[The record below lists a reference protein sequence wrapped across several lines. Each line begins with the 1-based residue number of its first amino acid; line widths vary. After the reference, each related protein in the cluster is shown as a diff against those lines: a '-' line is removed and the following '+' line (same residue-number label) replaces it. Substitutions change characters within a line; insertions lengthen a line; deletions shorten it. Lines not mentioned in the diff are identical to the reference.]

1 MRKIMTTLVILLGV
15 VCAYAQNEASVDPI
29 YGDAYTKEESKYLE
43 AKDSIAK
50 VNDNHVIYVEVPKKL
65 NIKDK
70 IFLVN
75 RSGTTILQAVV
86 VLMYGNSYTTIGNAS
101 LVNPGSR
108 FEMAS
113 YSNNWL
119 KKLKGQTLGIKI
131 KGVKKVIGETYTTGV
146 AGGSF
151 ATGGFCVGVHHQEI
165 KAEELNNIEPEL
177 INYDYTV
184 RLGEENHDLYIIVT
198 SGSNAFDF

>member
-1 MRKIMTTLVILLGV
+1 MLLGLTCV
-15 VCAYAQNEASVDPI
+15 YAQNEAYVDSI
-29 YGDAYTKEESKYLE
+29 YGDAPSKDETKSP
-43 AKDSIAK
+43 ANKDSIAK

-70 IFLVN
+70 IYLVN
-75 RSGTTILQAVV
+75 RSETTILQAVV
-86 VLMYGNSYTTIGNAS
+86 VLMSGDSYTTIGNAS
-101 LVNPGSR
+101 LVSPGSS

-113 YSNNWL
+113 YSGNWL
-119 KKLKGQTLGIKI
+119 KNLKGQTLGIKI
-131 KGVKKVIGETYTTGV
+131 KGVKKIIGDTSTTGV

-151 ATGGFCVGVHHQEI
+151 ATGGFGVGVHHREI
-165 KAEELNNIEPEL
+165 KAEELNNIDPEL

-184 RLGEENHDLYIIVT
+184 RLGEANHDLYITVT

>member
-1 MRKIMTTLVILLGV
+1 M
-15 VCAYAQNEASVDPI
+15 SS
-29 YGDAYTKEESKYLE
+29 TK
-43 AKDSIAK
+43 
-50 VNDNHVIYVEVPKKL
+50 
-65 NIKDK
+65 IKDK

-75 RSGTTILQAVV
+75 RSETTILQAVV
-86 VLMYGNSYTTIGNAS
+86 VLMTGDSYTTIGNAS
-101 LVNPGSR
+101 LVSPGSR

-131 KGVKKVIGETYTTGV
+131 KGVKKVIGDTSTTGV

-151 ATGGFCVGVHHQEI
+151 ATGGFGVGVHHREI

>member
-1 MRKIMTTLVILLGV
+1 MLLGV
-15 VCAYAQNEASVDPI
+15 GCAYAQNETYVDPI
-29 YGDAYTKEESKYLE
+29 YGDAPSKEETKAS
-43 AKDSIAK
+43 AATDSIAK

-75 RSGTTILQAVV
+75 RSETTILQAVV
-86 VLMYGNSYTTIGNAS
+86 VLMSGDSYTTIGNAS
-101 LVNPGSR
+101 LVSPGSR

-131 KGVKKVIGETYTTGV
+131 KGVKKVIGDTSTTGV

-151 ATGGFCVGVHHQEI
+151 TTGGFGVGVHHREI

>member
-1 MRKIMTTLVILLGV
+1 
-15 VCAYAQNEASVDPI
+15 
-29 YGDAYTKEESKYLE
+29 
-43 AKDSIAK
+43 
-50 VNDNHVIYVEVPKKL
+50 
-65 NIKDK
+65 
-70 IFLVN
+70 
-75 RSGTTILQAVV
+75 
-86 VLMYGNSYTTIGNAS
+86 
-101 LVNPGSR
+101 
-108 FEMAS
+108 MAS

-131 KGVKKVIGETYTTGV
+131 KGVKKVIGDTSTTGV

-151 ATGGFCVGVHHQEI
+151 ATGGFGVGVHHREI

-184 RLGEENHDLYIIVT
+184 RLGEENHDLYTIVT

>member
-1 MRKIMTTLVILLGV
+1 MLLGV
-15 VCAYAQNEASVDPI
+15 VCAYAQNETYVDPI
-29 YGDAYTKEESKYLE
+29 YGDTPSKEETKAST
-43 AKDSIAK
+43 ATDSIAK

-75 RSGTTILQAVV
+75 RSETSILQAVV
-86 VLMYGNSYTTIGNAS
+86 VLMSGDSYTTIGNAS
-101 LVNPGSR
+101 LVSPGSR

-131 KGVKKVIGETYTTGV
+131 KGVKKVIGDTSTTGV

-151 ATGGFCVGVHHQEI
+151 ATGGFGVGVHHREI

>member
-1 MRKIMTTLVILLGV
+1 MLLGLTYV
-15 VCAYAQNEASVDPI
+15 YAQNEAYVDPI
-29 YGDAYTKEESKYLE
+29 YGDAPSKDETKSP
-43 AKDSIAK
+43 ANKDSIAK

-70 IFLVN
+70 IYLVN
-75 RSGTTILQAVV
+75 RSETTILQAVV
-86 VLMYGNSYTTIGNAS
+86 VLMSGDSYTTIGNAS
-101 LVNPGSR
+101 LVSPGSS

-113 YSNNWL
+113 YSGNWL
-119 KKLKGQTLGIKI
+119 KNLKGQTLGIKI
-131 KGVKKVIGETYTTGV
+131 KGVKKIIGDTSTTGV

-151 ATGGFCVGVHHQEI
+151 ATGGFGVGVHHREI
-165 KAEELNNIEPEL
+165 KAEELNNIDPEL

-184 RLGEENHDLYIIVT
+184 RLGEANHDLYITVT